1 MEVIENKIVSP
12 QLHKT
17 SLKVSLSLKF
27 NCHKYAH
34 LKTTETE
41 WHQGHWEPRE
51 NIQKNKDSDLSSLW
65 FQNCVLN
72 QYPQMVVLIH
82 QQKSIIKC
90 WFWKILKEISG
101 GKFDSEVCMPVMV
114 CIPACFT
121 FPNRFWCEKLYICSL
136 NEKFPSGL
144 TKLPPR
150 VKNHLI
156 KTPNQGMRI
165 TLSSKNAKSWHESHS
180 FELLGLSRW
189 LLKHS
194 IFL

>member
-1 MEVIENKIVSP
+1 
-12 QLHKT
+12 
-17 SLKVSLSLKF
+17 
-27 NCHKYAH
+27 
-34 LKTTETE
+34 
-41 WHQGHWEPRE
+41 
-51 NIQKNKDSDLSSLW
+51 
-65 FQNCVLN
+65 
-72 QYPQMVVLIH
+72 MVVLVH

-90 WFWKILKEISG
+90 WFWKIPKEISG
-101 GKFDSEVCMPVMV
+101 EKFDSEVCMPVMV

-150 VKNHLI
+150 AKNHLI

-189 LLKHS
+189 LLKQYIS
-194 IFL
+194 IAVGCPNKGEDKFLFFKTPHTSEIGPRRLQTGTDLKAFCLRTSLQDTRRWHKSVELWK